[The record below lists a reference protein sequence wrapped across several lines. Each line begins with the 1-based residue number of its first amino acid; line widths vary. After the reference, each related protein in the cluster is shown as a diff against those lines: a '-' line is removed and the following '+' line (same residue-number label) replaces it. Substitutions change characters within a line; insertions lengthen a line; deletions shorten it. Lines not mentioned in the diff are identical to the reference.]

1 MFVSAEPAKDLAIGV
16 IERMVGALKRGVG
29 AFVEPGLR
37 LISAVHAEGGRR
49 GDRKRIAAGRMRMI
63 PTVAAALG
71 CGTPAHDSAPASRRE
86 TSADRCRKGDSM
98 PNKILLITGASRGI
112 GRACALLAA
121 ENAWA
126 VGVNYRED
134 AKSADAVVETIAQ
147 DGGRAVAL
155 KGDVSVEA
163 DAVAMFDAATT
174 ALGPPTAVIANAG
187 IVAPTAKL
195 ADMSAERMRR
205 IFEVNVLGAFL
216 TAREAARRL
225 SKSSGGA
232 GGSIVLM
239 SSAAARLGS
248 PNLYIDYAAS
258 KGAID
263 TLTLGLAKELG
274 PEGVRVNAIR
284 PGLVDTEIHAS
295 GGEPDRARI
304 LGATAPLGR
313 PGSAEEIAA
322 AAIWLI
328 SDAASYVTGA
338 LLDVSGGR

>member
-1 MFVSAEPAKDLAIGV
+1 M
-16 IERMVGALKRGVG
+16 RG
-29 AFVEPGLR
+29 
-37 LISAVHAEGGRR
+37 
-49 GDRKRIAAGRMRMI
+49 
-63 PTVAAALG
+63 
-71 CGTPAHDSAPASRRE
+71 
-86 TSADRCRKGDSM
+86 
-98 PNKILLITGASRGI
+98 
-112 GRACALLAA
+112 
-121 ENAWA
+121 
-126 VGVNYRED
+126 
-134 AKSADAVVETIAQ
+134 
-147 DGGRAVAL
+147 
-155 KGDVSVEA
+155 
-163 DAVAMFDAATT
+163 
-174 ALGPPTAVIANAG
+174 
-187 IVAPTAKL
+187 
-195 ADMSAERMRR
+195 

-216 TAREAARRL
+216 AAREAVRRM
-225 SKSSGGA
+225 SKWSGGA

-248 PNLYIDYAAS
+248 PNLYVDYAAS

-295 GGEPDRARI
+295 GGEPDRART

-313 PGSAEEIAA
+313 PGSADEIAA

>member
-1 MFVSAEPAKDLAIGV
+1 MSK
-16 IERMVGALKRGVG
+16 
-29 AFVEPGLR
+29 
-37 LISAVHAEGGRR
+37 AV
-49 GDRKRIAAGRMRMI
+49 
-63 PTVAAALG
+63 
-71 CGTPAHDSAPASRRE
+71 
-86 TSADRCRKGDSM
+86 
-98 PNKILLITGASRGI
+98 LITGGSRGI

-121 ENAWA
+121 QNGWSI
-126 VGVNYRED
+126 GVNYRED
-134 AKSADAVVETIAQ
+134 SKAADEVVETIAK

-163 DAVAMFDAATT
+163 EAIGIFDAATK
-174 ALGPPTAVIANAG
+174 ALGPLTAVIANAG
-187 IVAPTAKL
+187 VVAPTAKL
-195 ADMSAERMRR
+195 ADMGAERIRH
-205 IFEVNVLGAFL
+205 IFEVNVLGTFL

-225 SKSSGGA
+225 SKSSGGD

-263 TLTLGLAKELG
+263 TLTVGLAKELA

-284 PGLVDTEIHAS
+284 PGIIDTEIHAS
-295 GGEPDRARI
+295 GGEPDRARV

-313 PGSAEEIAA
+313 PGTAEEIAA

-328 SDAASYVTGA
+328 SEAASYVTGA

>member
-1 MFVSAEPAKDLAIGV
+1 MSV
-16 IERMVGALKRGVG
+16 
-29 AFVEPGLR
+29 
-37 LISAVHAEGGRR
+37 
-49 GDRKRIAAGRMRMI
+49 
-63 PTVAAALG
+63 
-71 CGTPAHDSAPASRRE
+71 
-86 TSADRCRKGDSM
+86 
-98 PNKILLITGASRGI
+98 PNRTLLITGGSRGI
-112 GRACALLAA
+112 GRACALLGA
-121 ENAWA
+121 ENGWS

-134 AKSADAVVETIAQ
+134 AKAADAVVEIIARQ
-147 DGGRAVAL
+147 GGRAVAL

-163 DAVAMFDAATT
+163 DAVGMFDAAIK
-174 ALGPPTAVIANAG
+174 ALGPLTAVIANAG
-187 IVAPTAKL
+187 VVAPAARL
-195 ADMSAERMRR
+195 ADMSAERMRHV
-205 IFEVNVLGAFL
+205 FEVNVLGAFL
-216 TAREAARRL
+216 TAREAARRM

-258 KGAID
+258 KGAVD

-284 PGLVDTEIHAS
+284 PGMIDTEIHAS
-295 GGEPDRARI
+295 GGDPDRARSV
-304 LGATAPLGR
+304 GATAPLGR
-313 PGSAEEIAA
+313 PGTAEEVAA

>member
-1 MFVSAEPAKDLAIGV
+1 MMSAK
-16 IERMVGALKRGVG
+16 ALLVT
-29 AFVEPGLR
+29 
-37 LISAVHAEGGRR
+37 GG
-49 GDRKRIAAGRMRMI
+49 
-63 PTVAAALG
+63 
-71 CGTPAHDSAPASRRE
+71 
-86 TSADRCRKGDSM
+86 
-98 PNKILLITGASRGI
+98 SRGI

-121 ENAWA
+121 KNGWS

-134 AKSADAVVETIAQ
+134 AKAADAVVETIATG
-147 DGGRAVAL
+147 GGRAVAL
-155 KGDVSVEA
+155 KGDVAVEA
-163 DAVAMFDAATT
+163 DTVAMFDAATK
-174 ALGPPTAVIANAG
+174 ALGPLTAVIANAD
-187 IVAPTAKL
+187 IVAPTARL
-195 ADMSAERMRR
+195 ADMSAERMAR

-216 TAREAARRL
+216 TAREAARRM
-225 SKSSGGA
+225 SKSLGGG

-263 TLTLGLAKELG
+263 TLTLGLSKELG

-295 GGEPDRARI
+295 GGEPDRAFV

-313 PGSAEEIAA
+313 PAKAEEIAE

-338 LLDVSGGR
+338 LLDVAGGR